1 MLGQN
6 NKEIN
11 NIERKNNNLIRR
23 SVYAGSKINK
33 GDYFNE
39 NNLSF
44 KTKKM
49 QAILTQKN

>member
-11 NIERKNNNLIRR
+11 NKKEKIITKIRR
-23 SVYAGSKINK
+23 SVYANCSKINK

-39 NNLSF
+39 
-44 KTKKM
+44 K
-49 QAILTQKN
+49 